1 MPDVLAKNAASLS
14 ERKEMTYKTE
24 ETSVRKARLTVII
37 ISVILILSIC
47 LFAACNFIPSLG
59 SGEMQTKLEITS
71 NIASTKA
78 AGEDGTNPMGY
89 DYVAKYLSYFGIGN
103 FDGDKFVT
111 VERYVQ
117 AYYYT
122 ELPAVDTVAYLT
134 AETFLSQYYDA
145 IDLKSKTAVTDTLLA
160 CYMRN
165 IGDSYAYYR
174 TPEEWQEFLGELN
187 GEGET
192 VVGIGVNVITN
203 YSLNTIL
210 VNSTVAG
217 AGAESAGILPGDYII
232 GADSLTTE
240 KDGAEAVL
248 NAIKGEEGT
257 TVKIYVLRGTETL
270 TFDIVRAKIQTQ
282 TSSIYYGYLDSETN
296 EIVTDPSD
304 VGYIIIVDF
313 LGDSSSAGVNN
324 TLRMFKDAVDTLVD
338 NGVRGIVFDVRYNP
352 GGLLDLVID
361 MVDYIL
367 PDGNTI
373 VTETYRDG
381 SGDRYIGDDGHSLDI
396 PFVVLCNEYSAS
408 AAEIFASAVKDYAS
422 SEMGELVDASVV
434 GNKTFGK
441 GIVQSTWQLMDSSA
455 ITFTVA
461 YYNPPLGKNF
471 HGIGV
476 TPNVYETEESRQ
488 IGAAVDELYRLIE
501 DAGYTGGTN
510 NAA

>member
-1 MPDVLAKNAASLS
+1 
-14 ERKEMTYKTE
+14 MTYKKE
-24 ETSVRKARLTVII
+24 ETAVRKARLAVIT
-37 ISVILILSIC
+37 ISLILILSIC

-71 NIASTKA
+71 AIASTKA
-78 AGEDGTNPMGY
+78 AAEEGTNPLGY
-89 DYVAKYLSYFGIGN
+89 DYVAKYLSYFGIRN
-103 FDGDKFVT
+103 FDGNKFT
-111 VERYVQ
+111 AIENSVQ

-134 AETFLSQYYDA
+134 AEMFLSQYYDA
-145 IDLKSKTAVTDTLLA
+145 IDLENKTAVTDSLLA
-160 CYMRN
+160 CYMRS

-174 TPEEWQEFLGELN
+174 TPEEWQAYLGELN

-203 YSLNTIL
+203 YNSNTIL
-210 VNSTVAG
+210 VSNTVAG
-217 AGAESAGILPGDYII
+217 AGAENAGILPGDYII

-248 NAIKGEEGT
+248 NAIKGEVGT

-270 TFDIVRAKIQTQ
+270 TFDIVRAEIQTQ
-282 TSSIYYGYLDSETN
+282 VSSIYYGYLDPETDEIISEK
-296 EIVTDPSD
+296 SD
-304 VGYIIIVDF
+304 IGYILILDF
-313 LGDSSSAGVNN
+313 LGDSSSDGVNN
-324 TLRMFKDAVDTLVD
+324 TLKMFKSAVDTLVQE
-338 NGVRGIVFDVRYNP
+338 GAKGIVFDVRYNP
-352 GGLLDLVID
+352 GGFLDLVID

-422 SEMGELVDASVV
+422 DKMGELVDASVV
-434 GNKTFGK
+434 GNTTFGK
-441 GIVQSTWQLMDSSA
+441 GIVQSTWQLADGSA

-461 YYNPPLGKNF
+461 YYNPPSGVNF
-471 HGIGV
+471 HGDGV
-476 TPNVYETEESRQ
+476 KPDVYETDEAKQ
-488 IGAAVDELYRLIE
+488 IGAAIGELYRLIE